1 MPQKCKTRPRPVNR
15 NGALKGTVLNTL
27 VHNKLS
33 KGGTRSSSQQ
43 TVDSI
48 AIAKQDDNLS
58 IPDTSSE
65 SMSERGES
73 PREDHEADSTQGVKS
88 QYKEDECA
96 MNGTG
101 RSQMRDRSGSDV
113 SPSSRNLIDESLV
126 IPSSALAE
134 KARKIMERE
143 LMLEK
148 VLAQSKA
155 DLQAIE
161 EQINDLGHGYVAV
174 SRSISNRT
182 ARRRIEIPDLPPS
195 PISDRCGE
203 RVRTDN
209 PNDRSLDEIDANFS
223 KVLRSTP
230 PSNRPPLAPVIPSH
244 GDEEKAKTRLSLS
257 KPLLTNVPVRR
268 TSLGN

>member
-1 MPQKCKTRPRPVNR
+1 MNR
-15 NGALKGTVLNTL
+15 NGPLKGTGLNTL
-27 VHNKLS
+27 VRKQLS
-33 KGGTRSSSQQ
+33 QGGNRSSSQQ

-48 AIAKQDDNLS
+48 AVAKQDDNLS

-65 SMSERGES
+65 SMSEHGES
-73 PREDHEADSTQGVKS
+73 LRVDVVAEQIQDQPSDANHCGSGIDDAGSS
-88 QYKEDECA
+88 QILDP
-96 MNGTG
+96 
-101 RSQMRDRSGSDV
+101 SGSDV
-113 SPSSRNLIDESLV
+113 SPSSRNLMDASLV

-182 ARRRIEIPDLPPS
+182 ARRKIEIPDLPPS
-195 PISDRCGE
+195 PISDRYDE
-203 RVRTDN
+203 RTRPDN
-209 PNDRSLDEIDANFS
+209 PNDRSLDEIEANFS

-230 PSNRPPLAPVIPSH
+230 PSSRPPLAPVISSH
-244 GDEEKAKTRLSLS
+244 ADEAKPKNRLSLS